1 MIRASINGHQGEFAE
16 GITVLAAAKQLG
28 IDIPTLCNDD
38 RLAPV
43 GACRMCLVEIKGS
56 SNEAV
61 SCKTLLS
68 EAMEVET
75 HGALTE
81 VGRTWNLRMLAG
93 NYPAEAFEAFP
104 DKPFHKL
111 ASQYGLKS
119 EDFHGDDTIAAD
131 SSHTYINVD
140 MSRCIN
146 CYACVRICTDVQGQF
161 VWHVLG
167 RGEESQILPDSFG
180 AFGDSTCVSCGA
192 CSDACPTG
200 ALEDKTVIERGF
212 PTTWTKTTCPYCGT
226 GCEMNVGVRDDHVVQ
241 VKPVMDA
248 PVNYGHLC
256 VKGRYA
262 YDFVDANDRVTE
274 PMIRENGEWQ
284 VVSWEEAIAF
294 TAEKLKAID
303 SEFGRD
309 AIAVLGSAR
318 ATNEENYLAQ
328 KFTRV
333 VLGTN
338 NVDCCARV
346 CHTPSAAAMKIMIGT
361 GAMTNSFDDIEKA
374 KTIFLCGANPTENHP
389 IPGARIKQAV
399 LKKGTKLI
407 VIDPRKTEL
416 TKYADVHLQL
426 RPGTNILMFNALAYT
441 IIDEGL
447 TDPEFIRT
455 RVTEFDEFREFVA
468 DYSPEAVAER
478 CGVDAVLIRKAARI
492 YSMNTPSMAMHGLG
506 MTEHLQGTEGV
517 MSIVNLALLTGNIG
531 KHGAG
536 VNPLRGQNNVQG
548 SAHMGCDPGI
558 LTGSVTIESG
568 RELFESVWKQPVP
581 TKAGLNQLQMIDAAR
596 DGKLKAL
603 WTIGYDVFLSNAN
616 THETAKAFGNMDL
629 VIIQD
634 FFMNE
639 TAKNFGHV
647 FFPATTSFEKD
658 GTFMNGERRV
668 QRVRAAVSPRGN
680 AKSDLEIICDL
691 AAAMGFEKDFEFKTA
706 EEVWNEVRAV
716 WPPGYGI
723 TYERIEKAGIQWPC
737 PDIDHPGT
745 EVLHGDSFSNGVKAA
760 LKRIRFRPT
769 KEVVTD
775 DFPFMLTT
783 GRVLEQFNAGTM
795 TIRTPNRKLRPT
807 DLLQMSKADSERL
820 SIANGEKVRLLSNY
834 GEAVLPVEI
843 TNKVKTGELF
853 ASFHDPAV
861 FLNYATGPTRDRFT
875 QAPEF
880 KVTAVRIEKLIESY

>member
-1 MIRASINGHQGEFAE
+1 MIRAKINGINGEFADD
-16 GITVLAAAKQLG
+16 ITVLAAARELG
-28 IDIPTLCNDD
+28 FSIPTLCNDA
-38 RLAPV
+38 RLDPV
-43 GACRMCLVEIKGS
+43 GACRMCLVEIKGRAQ
-56 SNEAV
+56 EVV
-61 SCKTLLS
+61 SCTTLLS
-68 EAMEVET
+68 EGMEIDTHSDPVED
-75 HGALTE
+75 A
-81 VGRTWNLRMLAG
+81 RKWNLRMLAG
-93 NYPAEAFEAFP
+93 KYPADAFTGYP

-111 ASQYGLKS
+111 AADYGLAS
-119 EDFHGDDTIAAD
+119 DDFHGNHSIAAD
-131 SSHTYINVD
+131 TSHTYIDVD

-146 CYACVRICTDVQGQF
+146 CYACVRICSDIQGQF

-167 RGEESQILPDSFG
+167 RGEESQIVPDSFG

-226 GCEMNVGVRDDHVVQ
+226 GCEMNVGVRDDRVVQ
-241 VKPVMDA
+241 VKPAMDA

-262 YDFVDANDRVTE
+262 YDFIDAADRVTE
-274 PMIRENGEWQ
+274 PMIREDDGWQ
-284 VVSWEEAIAF
+284 VVSWEEAIAY
-294 TAEKLKAID
+294 AAQKLKAID

-309 AIAVLGSAR
+309 SIAVLGSAR

-374 KTIFLCGANPTENHP
+374 KTIILCGANPTENHP

-399 LKKGTKLI
+399 LKNGTKLI

-416 TKYADVHLQL
+416 TKYADIHLQL

-455 RVTEFDEFREFVA
+455 RVTEYEEFREFVA
-468 DYSPEAVAER
+468 EYSPEAVAER
-478 CGVDAVLIRKAARI
+478 CCVDAALIRMAARI
-492 YSMNTPSMAMHGLG
+492 YATNTPSMAMHGLG

-517 MSIVNLALLTGNIG
+517 MTIVNLALLTGNIG

-558 LTGSVTIESG
+558 LTGSVTIETG

-603 WTIGYDVFLSNAN
+603 WTIGYDVFLSNPNA
-616 THETAKAFGNMDL
+616 HETARAFANMDL

-639 TAKNFGHV
+639 TAKRFGHV
-647 FFPATTSFEKD
+647 FFPATSSFEKD

-668 QRVRAAVSPRGN
+668 QRIRAAVSPRGN
-680 AKSDLEIICDL
+680 ARSDLEIICDL
-691 AAAMGFEKDFEFKTA
+691 AAAMGFQKDFAFKTA

-723 TYERIEKAGIQWPC
+723 TYDRIEKAGIQWPC
-737 PDIDHPGT
+737 PDVDHPGT
-745 EVLHGDSFSNGVKAA
+745 EVLHGESFSNGAMAA
-760 LKRIRFRPT
+760 LKRIKYRPT
-769 KEVVTD
+769 KEVVTEE
-775 DFPFMLTT
+775 FPFMLTT

-795 TIRTPNRKLRPT
+795 TMRTPNKKLRPI

-820 SIANGEKVRLLSNY
+820 SIENGEKVRLSSNY

-843 TNKVKTGELF
+843 TNKVKIGELF

-875 QAPEF
+875 LAPEF
-880 KVTAVRIEKLIESY
+880 KVTAVRVEKLVNEL

>member
-1 MIRASINGHQGEFAE
+1 MIRAIINGQQGEFAE
-16 GITVLAAAKQLG
+16 GVTVLAAAKQLG
-28 IDIPTLCNDD
+28 FDIPTLCNDD

-43 GACRMCLVEIKGS
+43 GACRMCLVEVKGS
-56 SNEAV
+56 SNEVV

-68 EAMEVET
+68 EGMEVET
-75 HGALTE
+75 HGTLTE
-81 VGRTWNLRMLAG
+81 TARTWNLRMLAG

-111 ASQYGLKS
+111 ASNYGLKS
-119 EDFHGDDTIAAD
+119 EDFCGDHAIAAD
-131 SSHTYINVD
+131 SSHTYISVD

-146 CYACVRICTDVQGQF
+146 CYACVRICADVQGQF

-262 YDFVDANDRVTE
+262 YDFVDAADRVTE
-274 PMIRENGEWQ
+274 PMIREDDGWR

-294 TAEKLKAID
+294 TAQKLKAID

-309 AIAVLGSAR
+309 SIAVLGSAR

-374 KTIFLCGANPTENHP
+374 KTIILCGANPTENHP

-399 LKKGTKLI
+399 IKNGTKLI

-455 RVTEFDEFREFVA
+455 RVTEYDEFREFVA
-468 DYSPEAVAER
+468 EYSPEAVAER
-478 CGVDAVLIRKAARI
+478 CGVDAALIRKAARI
-492 YSMNTPSMAMHGLG
+492 YATNTPSMAMHGLG

-558 LTGSVTIESG
+558 LTGSVTIETG
-568 RELFESVWKQPVP
+568 RELFESVWKREVP

-616 THETAKAFGNMDL
+616 AHETAKAFAKMDL

-639 TAKNFGHV
+639 TAKRFGHV

-668 QRVRAAVSPRGN
+668 QRIRAAVSPRGN

-691 AAAMGFEKDFEFKTA
+691 AAAMGFEKDFAFKTA

-737 PDIDHPGT
+737 PDVDHPGT
-745 EVLHGDSFSNGVKAA
+745 EVLHGESFSNGVAAA
-760 LKRIRFRPT
+760 LKRIKYRPT

-795 TIRTPNRKLRPT
+795 TMRTPNKKLRPT

-820 SIANGEKVRLLSNY
+820 SIANGERVRLSSNY

-861 FLNYATGPTRDRFT
+861 FLNHATGPTRDRFT

-880 KVTAVRIEKLIESY
+880 KVTAVRIEKLV

>member
-1 MIRASINGHQGEFAE
+1 MVRAIINGQQGEFSD
-16 GITVLAAAKQLG
+16 GITVLAAAKHIG
-28 IDIPTLCNDD
+28 FDIPTLCNDD

-43 GACRMCLVEIKGS
+43 GACRMCLVEIKGRS
-56 SNEAV
+56 SEVV
-61 SCKTLLS
+61 SCRTLLS
-68 EAMEVET
+68 EGMEVET
-75 HGALTE
+75 HGTLTE
-81 VGRTWNLRMLAG
+81 TARVWNLRMLAG
-93 NYPAEAFEAFP
+93 KYPADAFEAFP

-111 ASQYGLKS
+111 AREYGMTVA
-119 EDFHGDDTIAAD
+119 DFLSVHSAKVDR
-131 SSHTYINVD
+131 SHTYIAVD
-140 MSRCIN
+140 MTRCIN
-146 CYACVRICTDVQGQF
+146 CYACVRICADVQGQF
-161 VWHVLG
+161 VWHILG

-226 GCEMNVGVRDDHVVQ
+226 GCEMNVGVRDDRVVQ

-262 YDFVDANDRVTE
+262 FDFVDAEDRVTE
-274 PMIRENGEWQ
+274 PMIREGSDWR
-284 VVSWEEAIAF
+284 VVSWDEAIQY
-294 TAEKLKAID
+294 TAGKLKAID
-303 SEFGRD
+303 AEFGKEG
-309 AIAVLGSAR
+309 IAVLGSAR

-346 CHTPSAAAMKIMIGT
+346 CHTPSAAAMKMMIGT

-374 KTIFLCGANPTENHP
+374 KTIILCGANPSENHP

-399 LKKGTKLI
+399 MNNGTKLI

-426 RPGTNILMFNALAYT
+426 RPGTNILMFNALAHA

-447 TDPEFIRT
+447 TDPEFIAA
-455 RVTEFDEFREFVA
+455 RVDEFEEFKALVA
-468 DYSPEAVAER
+468 DYAPEAVSER
-478 CGVDAVLIRKAARI
+478 CGVDADLIRRAARI
-492 YSMNTPSMAMHGLG
+492 YATDTPSMAMHGLG

-517 MSIVNLALLTGNIG
+517 MTIVNLALLTGNIG
-531 KHGAG
+531 KAGAG

-558 LTGSVTIESG
+558 LTGSVTIEAG
-568 RELFESVWKQPVP
+568 RELFESVWNTPIP
-581 TKAGLNQLQMIDAAR
+581 TAAGLNQLQMIDAAR

-616 THETAKAFGNMDL
+616 AHETAKAFNSLDL

-639 TAKNFGHV
+639 TAKQFGHV
-647 FFPATTSFEKD
+647 FLPATTSFEKD

-668 QRVRAAVSPRGN
+668 QRVRGAVTPRGN
-680 AKSDLEIICDL
+680 SRSDLQIICDL
-691 AAAMGFEKDFEFKTA
+691 AAAMGKADEFAFTTA
-706 EEVWNEVRAV
+706 EEVWNEVREV

-737 PDIDHPGT
+737 PDMDHPGT
-745 EVLHGDSFSNGVKAA
+745 EVLHGESFSNGVKAA
-760 LKRIRFRPT
+760 LRRIKFRPT
-769 KEVVTD
+769 KEVVTE
-775 DFPFMLTT
+775 DFPFLLTT

-795 TIRTPNRKLRPT
+795 TMRTPNRELRPT
-807 DLLQMSKADSERL
+807 DLLMISLADSTRLAIADGER
-820 SIANGEKVRLLSNY
+820 VLLKSAY
-834 GEAVLPVEI
+834 GEAVLPAQVSDR
-843 TNKVKTGELF
+843 VKEGELF
-853 ASFHDPAV
+853 ASFHDPKV

-880 KVTAVRIEKLIESY
+880 KVTAVKVEKLAG